1 MGKKLTLHIDEE
13 IIEEIKIYA
22 MKNNRSISDITE
34 DIYRQILAENE
45 KKKKGINTT
54 IARKYKGILGKENI
68 DIDSIK
74 LSYLKEKHVK

>member
-1 MGKKLTLHIDEE
+1 MGRKLTLHIDKE

-34 DIYRQILAENE
+34 EIYKQILAEKE
-45 KKKKGINTT
+45 KKKKDIKTT

-74 LSYLKEKHVK
+74 LNFLKEKHVK

>member
-1 MGKKLTLHIDEE
+1 MGKKLTLHIDKE

-34 DIYRQILAENE
+34 EIYKQILAEKE
-45 KKKKGINTT
+45 KKKKDIKTT
-54 IARKYKGILGKENI
+54 IARKYKGILGKEKV

-74 LSYLKEKHVK
+74 LNYLKEKHVK